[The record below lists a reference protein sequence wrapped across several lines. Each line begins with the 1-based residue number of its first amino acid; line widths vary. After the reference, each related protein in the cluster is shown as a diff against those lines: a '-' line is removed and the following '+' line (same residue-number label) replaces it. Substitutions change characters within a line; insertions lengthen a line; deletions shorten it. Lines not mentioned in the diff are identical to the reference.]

1 MGTNISR
8 GIWNIL
14 NIVFESLNI
23 KGMGILKFLAI
34 NLRGNKKEMG
44 LGLGFGLV
52 GRDNMKAVVWQ
63 IG

>member
-1 MGTNISR
+1 
-8 GIWNIL
+8 L
-14 NIVFESLNI
+14 NIFFESLNI

-52 GRDNMKAVVWQ
+52 GRDNMKAVV
-63 IG
+63 